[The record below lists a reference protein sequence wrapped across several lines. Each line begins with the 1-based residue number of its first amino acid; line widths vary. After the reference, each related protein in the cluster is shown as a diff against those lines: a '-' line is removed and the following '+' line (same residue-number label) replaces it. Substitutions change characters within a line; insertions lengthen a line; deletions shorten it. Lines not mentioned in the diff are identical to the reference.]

1 MKTDL
6 QCGRKNMNRVKT
18 NYHTHTNFCD
28 GSDSTETVIN
38 SAIGKGFDIIGFSS
52 HTIYPFAE
60 LWHIPPRE
68 HGKYVSEIRSLAE
81 KHKNKIEVLCGF
93 EVEYIPRMSIP
104 SFSTFSQFSP
114 DYLIGSVHYI
124 FTEGGFFGVDES
136 AENVRAGIDKYFN
149 GNTKSA
155 VCEYFS
161 LERKMLRT
169 GDFTFIGH
177 CDLFRKRNGVLKL
190 FDENESWYREEIALT
205 AKEIARAG
213 VIAEINTGAIARGAM
228 DDLYPS
234 EEMLSLLHENGV
246 PIIINS
252 DAHSTKDLDC
262 AFSRAETAAK
272 KAGYKETAILTK
284 NGGTK
289 ISGNVCVKMQ
299 PL

>member
-1 MKTDL
+1 
-6 QCGRKNMNRVKT
+6 MNKLKT
-18 NYHTHTNFCD
+18 NYHTHTTFCD
-28 GSDSTETVIN
+28 GNDSTETLIKT
-38 SAIGKGFDIIGFSS
+38 AIEKEFNILGLSS

-68 HGKYVSEIRSLAE
+68 HEKYVSEVRTLAE
-81 KHKNKIEVLCGF
+81 KYKNEIEVLCGF
-93 EVEYIPRMSIP
+93 EVEYIPGMSVP
-104 SFSTFSQFSP
+104 SFSTLSQFTP

-124 FTEGGFFGVDES
+124 FTENGFFGVDES
-136 AENVRAGIDKYFN
+136 AESVRDGINKYFN
-149 GNTKSA
+149 GNAKSA

-161 LERKMLRT
+161 LERKMIRT

-190 FDENESWYREEIALT
+190 FDENENWYREEIAMT

-228 DDLYPS
+228 DDVYPS
-234 EEMLSLLHENGV
+234 HEMLSLLHENGV

-252 DAHSTKDLDC
+252 DAHSAKDLDC
-262 AFSRAETAAK
+262 AFSRAEESAK

-289 ISGNVCVKMQ
+289 ISENAYIKMQ

>member
-1 MKTDL
+1 
-6 QCGRKNMNRVKT
+6 MNRLKT
-18 NYHTHTNFCD
+18 NYHTHTTFCD
-28 GSDSTETVIN
+28 GNDSAEIVAQT
-38 SAIGKGFDIIGFSS
+38 AIEKGFDILGFSS
-52 HTIYPFAE
+52 HSMYPFSE
-60 LWHIPPRE
+60 LCHISPHE
-68 HGKYVSEIRSLAE
+68 HKNYVAEIRNVAE
-81 KHKNKIEVLCGF
+81 KYKDKIEILCGF
-93 EVEYIPRMSIP
+93 EVEYIPRIAFPRFEKYSE
-104 SFSTFSQFSP
+104 FSP
-114 DYLIGSVHYI
+114 DYLIGSVHYV
-124 FTEGGFFGVDES
+124 FTDEGYFAVDDS
-136 AENVRAGIDKYFN
+136 AEKVRAGIDKYFS
-149 GNTKSA
+149 GNAKSA

-161 LERKMLRT
+161 LERQMLRT

-228 DDLYPS
+228 DDIYPS
-234 EEMLSLLHENGV
+234 AEMLSLLYENGV

-252 DAHSTKDLDC
+252 DAHSAKGLDC

-289 ISGNVCVKMQ
+289 ISGNVYVKMQ